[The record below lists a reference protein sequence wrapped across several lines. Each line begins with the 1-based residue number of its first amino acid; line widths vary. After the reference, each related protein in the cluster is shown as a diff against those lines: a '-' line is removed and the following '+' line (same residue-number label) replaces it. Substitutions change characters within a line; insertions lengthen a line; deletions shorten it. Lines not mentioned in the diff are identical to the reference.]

1 MNGEVTQTNQPNN
14 NSNQNS
20 NNNSNNNGSNYS
32 NNNSD
37 NRPLIQSEGGLSL
50 VDILE
55 NVFFFR
61 WFFFATFAFTTAI
74 AIIYA
79 ILAAPIYITD
89 ALIQVEEKKGSN
101 LGALSQ
107 LSKAFDVQ
115 QSPILGEIEII
126 RSRTVI
132 GEAIE
137 ATNANVVIGIDNRLL
152 LIGGW
157 LSRILDKDADGFT
170 KPLWGDWRNSS
181 IAWGGESIKL
191 EGILIPQR
199 MYGETLLL
207 KVGPNQSWILEDKLG
222 KKLLQGLGTSPS
234 YSDDQ
239 QFSLTIEILKA
250 RAGTVFKI
258 RVTSLQAGIGSVLGR
273 MTVAETKRQS
283 GIIKLTLEGGNPGSI
298 KEMLSAIV
306 NTYVTRNISRRSE
319 ESEKSLVFLNSE
331 LPRLKKNLEAAEQ
344 DLNTYRK
351 NFKTVDIPSEV
362 KELLIKSTAQEKMRL
377 ELELKKKE
385 LESRYQPDHPL
396 VKGLNFQLA
405 QLLNQSGQMS
415 QELSMLPQVQQEY
428 LRKERD
434 VQVNSQLYVS
444 LLNNAQQLQI
454 AKAGTVGNVFVVD
467 PPIYPEKPVRPN
479 KPLMV
484 VIGALLG
491 IVLGFVICQ
500 LLAFLSGVIRD
511 PKKLE
516 QSSGLSILAILPIAK
531 DQIEHIER
539 TEDKGVFMLSQEKPT
554 STPVESLRS
563 LRTSVLF
570 NLSEKARS
578 KVILVTSAVPRQ
590 GKSFISSNL
599 AFLLASTEKRVLLI
613 EADVRKA
620 TMRRYVKFDALKD
633 PGLTN
638 FLQNLSPLDD
648 VIMHNVYPY
657 MDFIPAGKRIKNPGD
672 ILSSERMLSMINQ
685 LAEQYDYVVI
695 DSPPLLPVNDARA
708 LAKASD
714 MILFAVR
721 QEMCSTNE
729 VMEALN
735 LLDKGGSKVDGIVF
749 NGFIPS
755 KIRYGYNYGYGYGTY
770 KLLGRYGKYGY
781 GKYGYG
787 KYGYGKYGEDYRYG
801 DYGKTEENI
810 TKK

>member
-1 MNGEVTQTNQPNN
+1 MNAEVTQTN
-14 NSNQNS
+14 NSNIS
-20 NNNSNNNGSNYS
+20 NNNSNNQ
-32 NNNSD
+32 
-37 NRPLIQSEGGLSL
+37 PLIQSELGLSL

-61 WFFFATFAFTTAI
+61 WFFFATFALITAI
-74 AIIYA
+74 AIVYA
-79 ILAAPIYITD
+79 LLASPLYRTD

-107 LSKAFDVQ
+107 ITKALDVQ
-115 QSPILGEIEII
+115 QSPVLGEIEIL

-137 ATNANVVIGIDNRLL
+137 ATNANVLITIDNRLP

-170 KPLWGDWRNSS
+170 KPLWGSGNNSS
-181 IAWGGESIKL
+181 IAWGGETIKL

-207 KVGPNQSWILEDKLG
+207 KVGPNQSWILEDNFG
-222 KKLLQGLGTSPS
+222 KKLLQGQGTAPS
-234 YSDDQ
+234 HSDDQ
-239 QFSLTIEILKA
+239 QLSLTIENLKA

-273 MTVAETKRQS
+273 MTAAETKRQS
-283 GIIKLTLEGGNPGSI
+283 GIIKLTLEGTNAGAT

-306 NTYVTRNISRRSE
+306 NSYVTRNISRRSE
-319 ESEKSLVFLNSE
+319 ESEKSLIFLNSE

-362 KELLIKSTAQEKMRL
+362 KELLTQSTAQEKMRL

-396 VKGLNFQLA
+396 LKGLNFQLA
-405 QLLNQSGQMS
+405 QLSNQSGQMS
-415 QELSMLPQVQQEY
+415 QELSKLPQVQQEY

-467 PPIYPEKPVRPN
+467 PPMYPEKPVRPN
-479 KPLMV
+479 KPMMV

-516 QSSGLSILAILPIAK
+516 QSSGLSILAILPIAT
-531 DQIEHIER
+531 DQIEHIEK
-539 TEDKGVFMLSQEKPT
+539 TEDKGVFMLSKEKPT

-570 NLSEKARS
+570 NLSEKVRS
-578 KVILVTSAVPRQ
+578 KVILVTSAVPGQ

-613 EADVRKA
+613 EADVRKG
-620 TMRRYVKFDALKD
+620 TMRRYVKFDDVKD

-638 FLQNLSPLDD
+638 FLQNLSSLAD

-657 MDFIPAGKRIKNPGD
+657 MDFIPAGMRIKNPGD

-685 LAEQYDYVVI
+685 LADQYDYVVI

-714 MILFAVR
+714 MILFVVR

-735 LLDKGGSKVDGIVF
+735 LLDKGGSKVDGLVF

-755 KIRYGYNYGYGYGTY
+755 QIRYGYNYGYGYGTY

-787 KYGYGKYGEDYRYG
+787 NEYRYR
-801 DYGKTEENI
+801 DYGTSKDRLTKNKT
-810 TKK
+810 

>member
-1 MNGEVTQTNQPNN
+1 MNAEVTQTN
-14 NSNQNS
+14 NS
-20 NNNSNNNGSNYS
+20 NNSGSNYS

-61 WFFFATFAFTTAI
+61 WFFFATFALITAI
-74 AIIYA
+74 AIVYA
-79 ILAAPIYITD
+79 LLTAPIYRTD

-137 ATNANVVIGIDNRLL
+137 ATNANVVITIENRLPFV
-152 LIGGW
+152 GGW

-170 KPLWGDWRNSS
+170 KPLWGDGKNSS
-181 IAWGGESIKL
+181 IAWGGEAIKL
-191 EGILIPQR
+191 EGILLPQR

-207 KVGPNQSWILEDKLG
+207 KVGANQSWALEDNLG
-222 KKLLQGLGTSPS
+222 KKLLQGQGTNPS
-234 YSDDQ
+234 YSDDK
-239 QFSLTIEILKA
+239 QFSLTIETLKA
-250 RAGTVFKI
+250 RDGTVFKI
-258 RVTSLQAGIGSVLGR
+258 RVTSLQAAIGSVLGR
-273 MTVAETKRQS
+273 MTAAETKRQS
-283 GIIKLTLEGGNPGSI
+283 GIIKLTLEGGNPAAT
-298 KEMLSAIV
+298 KEMLTAIV
-306 NTYVTRNISRRSE
+306 NSYVTRNISRRSE
-319 ESEKSLVFLNSE
+319 ESEKSLIFLNSE

-362 KELLIKSTAQEKMRL
+362 KELLTQSTAQEKARL

-396 VKGLNFQLA
+396 LKGLNFQLA
-405 QLLNQSGQMS
+405 QLVNQSGQMS
-415 QELSMLPQVQQEY
+415 QELSKLPQVQQEY
-428 LRKERD
+428 LRKERN

-467 PPIYPEKPVRPN
+467 PPVYPEKPVRPN
-479 KPLMV
+479 KPMMV

-500 LLAFLSGVIRD
+500 LLALLSGVIRD

-516 QSSGLSILAILPIAK
+516 QSTSLPILAILPIAP
-531 DQIEHIER
+531 DQIEYKER

-554 STPVESLRS
+554 STPVESFRS

-578 KVILVTSAVPRQ
+578 KVILVTSAVPGQ

-638 FLQNLSPLDD
+638 FLQNLTPLEN
-648 VIMHNVYPY
+648 VIMHDVYPY

-672 ILSSERMLSMINQ
+672 ILSSERMLTMINQ
-685 LAEQYDYVVI
+685 LAERYDYVVI

-721 QEMCSTNE
+721 QEMCSSNE

-735 LLDKGGSKVDGIVF
+735 LLDKAGSKVDGIVF

-755 KIRYGYNYGYGYGTY
+755 QIRYGYNYGYGYGTY

-787 KYGYGKYGEDYRYG
+787 KYGYGKDYRYS
-801 DYGKTEENI
+801 DYGKTEENN

>member
-1 MNGEVTQTNQPNN
+1 M
-14 NSNQNS
+14 
-20 NNNSNNNGSNYS
+20 
-32 NNNSD
+32 
-37 NRPLIQSEGGLSL
+37 
-50 VDILE
+50 
-55 NVFFFR
+55 
-61 WFFFATFAFTTAI
+61 
-74 AIIYA
+74 YA
-79 ILAAPIYITD
+79 ILAAPVYKTD

-107 LSKAFDVQ
+107 ITKALDVQ
-115 QSPILGEIEII
+115 QSPVLGEIEIL

-137 ATNANVVIGIDNRLL
+137 ATNANVVISINNRLPL
-152 LIGGW
+152 VGGW
-157 LSRILDKDADGFT
+157 LSRILDKDAEGFT
-170 KPLWGDWRNSS
+170 KPLWGDGKNSS
-181 IAWGGESIKL
+181 IAWGGEVIKL
-191 EGILIPQR
+191 EGILLPQK
-199 MYGETLLL
+199 MYGETLFL
-207 KVGPNQSWILEDKLG
+207 KVGLNQSWILEDNLG
-222 KKLLQGLGTSPS
+222 NKILQGQGTKPS
-234 YSDDQ
+234 HSDDQ
-239 QFSLTIEILKA
+239 QFSLNIDTLKA

-258 RVTSLQAGIGSVLGR
+258 RVTSLQSSIVNVLNR
-273 MTVAETKRQS
+273 MTAAETKRQS
-283 GIIKLTLEGGNPGSI
+283 GIIKLTLEGTNPSAT

-306 NTYVTRNISRRSE
+306 NSDVTRNISRRSE
-319 ESEKSLVFLNSE
+319 ESEKSLIFLNSE

-362 KELLIKSTAQEKMRL
+362 KELLTQSTAQEKARL

-396 VKGLNFQLA
+396 LKGLNFQLA
-405 QLLNQSGQMS
+405 QLVNQSGQMR
-415 QELSMLPQVQQEY
+415 QELSKLPQVQQEY

-467 PPIYPEKPVRPN
+467 PPVNPEKPVRPN
-479 KPLMV
+479 KPIMV

-516 QSSGLSILAILPIAK
+516 QSSGLPILAILPIAP

-539 TEDKGVFMLSQEKPT
+539 TEDKGVFMLSQEKST

-578 KVILVTSAVPRQ
+578 KVILVTSAVPGQ
-590 GKSFISSNL
+590 GKSFISANL

-638 FLQNLSPLDD
+638 FLQSLTPLEN
-648 VIMHNVYPY
+648 VIMHDVYPY

-672 ILSSERMLSMINQ
+672 ILSSERMLTMINQ
-685 LAEQYDYVVI
+685 LAERYDYVVI

-729 VMEALN
+729 VMEALS
-735 LLDKGGSKVDGIVF
+735 LLDKGRSKVDGLVF

-755 KIRYGYNYGYGYGTY
+755 QIRYGYNYGYGYGTY

-787 KYGYGKYGEDYRYG
+787 KYGKDYRYG
-801 DYGKTEENI
+801 DYGKTN
-810 TKK
+810 

>member
-1 MNGEVTQTNQPNN
+1 MNGEVTQTNQPIN
-14 NSNQNS
+14 NSNQ
-20 NNNSNNNGSNYS
+20 NSNNNGSNYS

-61 WFFFATFAFTTAI
+61 WFFFATFALITAI
-74 AIIYA
+74 AIVYA
-79 ILAAPIYITD
+79 LLAAPVYRTD

-107 LSKAFDVQ
+107 ISKALDVQ
-115 QSPILGEIEII
+115 QSPVLGEIEII

-137 ATNANVVIGIDNRLL
+137 ATNANVLITIDNRLP

-157 LSRILDKDADGFT
+157 LSRILDKDVEGFT
-170 KPLWGDWRNSS
+170 KPLWGDGKNSS
-181 IAWGGESIKL
+181 IAWGGEGMKL
-191 EGILIPQR
+191 VGILIPQR
-199 MYGETLLL
+199 MYSETLFL
-207 KVGPNQSWILEDKLG
+207 KVGLNQSWVLEDNFG
-222 KKLLQGLGTSPS
+222 KKLLQGQGTNSAHS
-234 YSDDQ
+234 EDQ
-239 QFSLTIEILKA
+239 QFSLTIETLKA
-250 RAGTVFKI
+250 KAGTVFKI
-258 RVTSLQAGIGSVLGR
+258 KVTSLQSSIANVLNR
-273 MTVAETKRQS
+273 MTATETKRQS
-283 GIIKLTLEGGNPGSI
+283 GIIKLTLEGTNPSAT
-298 KEMLSAIV
+298 KEMLRAIV
-306 NTYVTRNISRRSE
+306 NSSVTRNISRRSE
-319 ESEKSLVFLNSE
+319 ESEKSLIFLNSE

-362 KELLIKSTAQEKMRL
+362 KELLTQSTAQEKARL

-396 VKGLNFQLA
+396 LKGLNFQLA
-405 QLLNQSGQMS
+405 QLSNQSGQMS
-415 QELSMLPQVQQEY
+415 QELSKLPQVQQEY

-467 PPIYPEKPVRPN
+467 TPVNPEKPLRPN
-479 KPLMV
+479 KPLIV

-491 IVLGFVICQ
+491 IVIGFVICQ

-516 QSSGLSILAILPIAK
+516 QSSGLPILAILPIAP

-539 TEDKGVFMLSQEKPT
+539 TEDKGVFMLSQEKST

-578 KVILVTSAVPRQ
+578 KVILVTSAVPGQ

-638 FLQNLSPLDD
+638 FLQSLTPIEN
-648 VIMHNVYPY
+648 VIMHDVYPY

-672 ILSSERMLSMINQ
+672 ILSSERMLTLINQ

-735 LLDKGGSKVDGIVF
+735 LLDKGGSKVDGMVF

-755 KIRYGYNYGYGYGTY
+755 QIRYGYNYGYGYGTY
-770 KLLGRYGKYGY
+770 KLIRRYGKYGY
-781 GKYGYG
+781 GKYG
-787 KYGYGKYGEDYRYG
+787 KAYRYG
-801 DYGKTEENI
+801 DYGTTEKI
-810 TKK
+810 

>member
-1 MNGEVTQTNQPNN
+1 MNAEVTQTN
-14 NSNQNS
+14 NS
-20 NNNSNNNGSNYS
+20 NNSGSNYS

-61 WFFFATFAFTTAI
+61 WFFFATFALITSI
-74 AIIYA
+74 AIVYA
-79 ILAAPIYITD
+79 LLTAPIYRTD

-107 LSKAFDVQ
+107 ITKALDVQ
-115 QSPILGEIEII
+115 QSPVLGEIEII
-126 RSRTVI
+126 RSRTVV

-137 ATNANVVIGIDNRLL
+137 ATNANVVISIDNRLPI
-152 LIGGW
+152 IGGW
-157 LSRILDKDADGFT
+157 LSRILDKDAEGFT
-170 KPLWGDWRNSS
+170 KPLWGDGKNSS
-181 IAWGGESIKL
+181 IAWGGEVIKL
-191 EGILIPQR
+191 EGILLPQK
-199 MYGETLLL
+199 MYGETLFL
-207 KVGPNQSWILEDKLG
+207 KAGLNQSWILEDNLG
-222 KKLLQGLGTSPS
+222 NKILQGQGTKPS
-234 YSDDQ
+234 HSDDQ
-239 QFSLTIEILKA
+239 QFSLTIDTLKA

-258 RVTSLQAGIGSVLGR
+258 RVTSLQSSIANVLNR
-273 MTVAETKRQS
+273 MTATETKRQS
-283 GIIKLTLEGGNPGSI
+283 GIIKLTLEGANPGST

-306 NTYVTRNISRRSE
+306 NSYVTRNISRRSE
-319 ESEKSLVFLNSE
+319 ESEKSLNFLNNE
-331 LPRLKKNLEAAEQ
+331 LPRLKKNLEVAEQ

-362 KELLIKSTAQEKMRL
+362 KELLTQSTAQEKARL

-405 QLLNQSGQMS
+405 QLINQSGQMS
-415 QELSMLPQVQQEY
+415 QELSKLPQVQQEY

-467 PPIYPEKPVRPN
+467 PPMYPEKSVRPN
-479 KPLMV
+479 KPVIV
-484 VIGALLG
+484 VVGGILG

-531 DQIEHIER
+531 EQIEHLER

-554 STPVESLRS
+554 STPVESLRA

-570 NLSEKARS
+570 NLSEKPRS

-620 TMRRYVKFDALKD
+620 TMRRYVKFDSSKD

-638 FLQNLSPLDD
+638 YLQNLSTLDD
-648 VIMHNVYPY
+648 VIMHDVYPY
-657 MDFIPAGKRIKNPGD
+657 MDFISAGKRIKNPGD
-672 ILSSERMLSMINQ
+672 ILSSERMLAMINQ

-735 LLDKGGSKVDGIVF
+735 LLDKGGSKVDGLVF

-755 KIRYGYNYGYGYGTY
+755 QIRYGYNYGYGYGTY

-781 GKYGYG
+781 GKYG
-787 KYGYGKYGEDYRYG
+787 KDYRYG
-801 DYGKTEENI
+801 DYGKAE
-810 TKK
+810 

>member
-1 MNGEVTQTNQPNN
+1 MNAEVTQTN
-14 NSNQNS
+14 NS
-20 NNNSNNNGSNYS
+20 NNSGSNYS

-61 WFFFATFAFTTAI
+61 WFFFATFALITAI
-74 AIIYA
+74 AIVYA
-79 ILAAPIYITD
+79 LLAAPVYRTD

-107 LSKAFDVQ
+107 ITKALDIQ
-115 QSPILGEIEII
+115 QSPVLGEIEIL

-137 ATNANVVIGIDNRLL
+137 ATNANVLIGIDNRLP

-157 LSRILDKDADGFT
+157 LSRILDKDADGLT
-170 KPLWGDWRNSS
+170 KPLWGEGQSSS
-181 IAWGGESIKL
+181 IAWGGEVIKL
-191 EGILIPQR
+191 VEILIPQKL
-199 MYGETLLL
+199 YGQMLLL
-207 KVGPNQSWILEDKLG
+207 KVGQNQSWILEDNFG
-222 KKLLQGLGTSPS
+222 KVLLKGQGTKAFH
-234 YSDDQ
+234 SDDQ
-239 QFSLTIEILKA
+239 QLSLTLESLKA

-258 RVTSLQAGIGSVLGR
+258 KVTSLQSSIINILNR

-283 GIIKLTLEGGNPGSI
+283 GIIKLTLEGTNSGAT

-306 NTYVTRNISRRSE
+306 NSYVTRNISRRSE
-319 ESEKSLVFLNSE
+319 ESEKSLIFLNSE

-362 KELLIKSTAQEKMRL
+362 KELLTQSTAQEKARL
-377 ELELKKKE
+377 DLELKKKE
-385 LESRYQPDHPL
+385 LESRYQHDHPL
-396 VKGLNFQLA
+396 LKGLNLQLA
-405 QLLNQSGQMS
+405 QLVNQSAQMN
-415 QELSMLPQVQQEY
+415 QELSKLPQVQQEY

-467 PPIYPEKPVRPN
+467 PPVNPEKAVRPN
-479 KPLMV
+479 KPLIV

-491 IVLGFVICQ
+491 IILGFLVCQ
-500 LLAFLSGVIRD
+500 LIATLSGLIRD

-516 QSSGLSILAILPIAK
+516 QTVSLPILAILPIAP

-539 TEDKGVFMLSQEKPT
+539 TEDKGVFMLSQEKST

-570 NLSEKARS
+570 NLSEKTRS
-578 KVILVTSAVPRQ
+578 KVILITSAVPGQ

-599 AFLLASTEKRVLLI
+599 AFLLASTEKRTLLI

-620 TMRRYVKFDALKD
+620 TMRRYVKFDPIKD
-633 PGLTN
+633 LGLTN
-638 FLQNLSPLDD
+638 FLQNLVPLEG
-648 VIMHNVYPY
+648 VIKHDVYPY
-657 MDFIPAGKRIKNPGD
+657 LDFVPAGKRIKNPGD
-672 ILSSERMLSMINQ
+672 ILSSDRMLTMINQ
-685 LAEQYDYVVI
+685 LAEKYDYVVI

-714 MILFAVR
+714 MILFVVR

-729 VMEALN
+729 VLEALN
-735 LLDKGGSKVDGIVF
+735 LLDKGGSKVDGLVF

-755 KIRYGYNYGYGYGTY
+755 QIKYGYNYGYGYGTY

-787 KYGYGKYGEDYRYG
+787 KEYRYG
-801 DYGKTEENI
+801 SYGKSNDDSNQN
-810 TKK
+810 

>member
-1 MNGEVTQTNQPNN
+1 MNAEVTQTN
-14 NSNQNS
+14 NS
-20 NNNSNNNGSNYS
+20 NNSNNSSNSYS
-32 NNNSD
+32 NNNL
-37 NRPLIQSEGGLSL
+37 NNQPLIQGEGGLSL

-61 WFFFATFAFTTAI
+61 WFFFATFTLITSI
-74 AIIYA
+74 AIVYA
-79 ILAAPIYITD
+79 LLASPVYRTD

-107 LSKAFDVQ
+107 ITKALDVQ
-115 QSPILGEIEII
+115 QSPVLGEIEII
-126 RSRTVI
+126 RSRTVV

-137 ATNANVVIGIDNRLL
+137 ATNANVVISIDNRLPI
-152 LIGGW
+152 IGGW

-170 KPLWGDWRNSS
+170 KPLWGDANNSS
-181 IAWGGESIKL
+181 IAWGGEAIKL
-191 EGILIPQR
+191 VGILLPPR
-199 MYGETLLL
+199 MFGEILFL
-207 KVGPNQSWILEDKLG
+207 KVGANQSWVLEDSVG
-222 KKLLQGLGTSPS
+222 KKLLQGQGTNSAHS
-234 YSDDQ
+234 EDQ
-239 QFSLTIEILKA
+239 QFSLTIETLKA
-250 RAGTVFKI
+250 RAGTVFKV
-258 RVTSLQAGIGSVLGR
+258 RVTSLQSSIVNVLNR
-273 MTVAETKRQS
+273 MTATETKRQS
-283 GIIKLTLEGGNPGSI
+283 GIIKLTLEGTNPSAT

-306 NTYVTRNISRRSE
+306 NSYVTRNISRRSE
-319 ESEKSLVFLNSE
+319 ESEKSLDFLNSE
-331 LPRLKKNLEAAEQ
+331 LPRLKKNLEATEQ

-362 KELLIKSTAQEKMRL
+362 KELLTQSTAQEKARL

-396 VKGLNFQLA
+396 LKGLNFQLA
-405 QLLNQSGQMS
+405 QLVNQSGQMS
-415 QELSMLPQVQQEY
+415 QELSKLPQVQQEY

-467 PPIYPEKPVRPN
+467 QPIFPEKPVRPN
-479 KPLMV
+479 KPMMV
-484 VIGALLG
+484 VTGALLG
-491 IVLGFVICQ
+491 IVLGFIICQ

-516 QSSGLSILAILPIAK
+516 QSSGLPILAILPIAM
-531 DQIEHIER
+531 DQIEHIEK
-539 TEDKGVFMLSQEKPT
+539 TQDKGFFMLSQEKPT

-578 KVILVTSAVPRQ
+578 KVILVTSAVPGQ

-638 FLQNLSPLDD
+638 FLQNLSSLDD
-648 VIMHNVYPY
+648 VIMHDVYPC
-657 MDFIPAGKRIKNPGD
+657 MDFISAGKRIKNPGD

-685 LAEQYDYVVI
+685 LAEQYDFVVI

-714 MILFAVR
+714 MILFVVR

-729 VMEALN
+729 VMESLN
-735 LLDKGGSKVDGIVF
+735 LLEKGGSKVDGLVF

-755 KIRYGYNYGYGYGTY
+755 QIRYGYNYGYG
-770 KLLGRYGKYGY
+770 L
-781 GKYGYG
+781 
-787 KYGYGKYGEDYRYG
+787 
-801 DYGKTEENI
+801 
-810 TKK
+810 

>member
-1 MNGEVTQTNQPNN
+1 MNSEVTQTNQPNN
-14 NSNQNS
+14 NSNYGGGNDSNNNANKNGKNYS
-20 NNNSNNNGSNYS
+20 NNNSNNQ
-32 NNNSD
+32 
-37 NRPLIQSEGGLSL
+37 PLIQGEGGLSL

-61 WFFFATFAFTTAI
+61 WFFFATFALITAI
-74 AIIYA
+74 AIVYA
-79 ILAAPIYITD
+79 LLAAPIYRTD
-89 ALIQVEEKKGSN
+89 SLIQVEEKKGSN

-115 QSPILGEIEII
+115 QSPILGEIEIL

-137 ATNANVVIGIDNRLL
+137 ATNANVVIGINNRLPI
-152 LIGGW
+152 IGGW
-157 LSRILDKDADGFT
+157 LSRILDKDEDGFT
-170 KPLWGDWRNSS
+170 KPLWGNGKKSS

-191 EGILIPQR
+191 EGILLPQW
-199 MYGETLLL
+199 MYGETLFL
-207 KVGPNQSWILEDKLG
+207 KVGENQTWDLEDNFG
-222 KKLLQGLGTSPS
+222 KKLLQGQGTKPS
-234 YSDDQ
+234 YSNDK
-239 QFSLTIEILKA
+239 QFSLAIETLKA

-258 RVTSLQAGIGSVLGR
+258 QVTSLQAGIGSVLGR
-273 MTVAETKRQS
+273 MTVVETKRQS
-283 GIIKLTLEGGNPGSI
+283 GIIKLTLEGGNPGATV
-298 KEMLSAIV
+298 EMLNAIV
-306 NTYVTRNISRRSE
+306 NSYVTRNISRRSE
-319 ESEKSLVFLNSE
+319 EAEKSLIFLNNE
-331 LPRLKKNLEAAEQ
+331 LPRLKKNLEMAEQ

-351 NFKTVDIPSEV
+351 NFKTIDIPSEV
-362 KELLIKSTAQEKMRL
+362 KELLSQSTSQEKMRL
-377 ELELKKKE
+377 DLELKKKE

-396 VKGLNFQLA
+396 LKGLNFQIA
-405 QLLNQSGQMS
+405 QLVNKSGQMS
-415 QELSMLPQVQQEY
+415 QELSKLPQVQQEY

-479 KPLMV
+479 KPMMV

-491 IVLGFVICQ
+491 IILGFAFCQ

-511 PKKLE
+511 PKKIE
-516 QSSGLSILAILPIAK
+516 QRTGQPILAILPIAT
-531 DQIEHIER
+531 DQIEHIE
-539 TEDKGVFMLSQEKPT
+539 TTQDKGVFMLSQEKST
-554 STPVESLRS
+554 SIPVESLRS

-578 KVILVTSAVPRQ
+578 KVILVTSAVPGQ

-638 FLQNLSPLDD
+638 FLQNQSLLDD
-648 VIMHNVYPY
+648 VILHDVYPY

-672 ILSSERMLSMINQ
+672 MLSSERMLSMINQ
-685 LAEQYDYVVI
+685 LADLYDYVVI

-714 MILFAVR
+714 MILFVVR

-735 LLDKGGSKVDGIVF
+735 LLDKGGSKVDGLVF

-755 KIRYGYNYGYGYGTY
+755 QIRYGYNYGYGYSTY

-781 GKYGYG
+781 GKYG
-787 KYGYGKYGEDYRYG
+787 KEYRYG
-801 DYGKTEENI
+801 DYGKLDNDLS
-810 TKK
+810 KK

>member
-1 MNGEVTQTNQPNN
+1 MNGEVSQSNQPNN
-14 NSNQNS
+14 NSNS
-20 NNNSNNNGSNYS
+20 NSNNNGSNYS
-32 NNNSD
+32 NNNAD
-37 NRPLIQSEGGLSL
+37 NRPLIQGEGGLSL

-61 WFFFATFAFTTAI
+61 WFFFATFAIITAI
-74 AIIYA
+74 AIVYA
-79 ILAAPIYITD
+79 LLATPVYRTD
-89 ALIQVEEKKGSN
+89 ALIQIEEKKGSN

-107 LSKAFDVQ
+107 ITKALDVQ
-115 QSPILGEIEII
+115 QSPVLGEIEIL

-137 ATNANVVIGIDNRLL
+137 ATNANVVISIDNRLPV
-152 LIGGW
+152 IGNW
-157 LSRILDKDADGFT
+157 LSRVLDKDADGLT
-170 KPLWGDWRNSS
+170 KPLWGDGDNSS
-181 IAWGGESIKL
+181 IAWGGEVIKL
-191 EGILIPQR
+191 ERILLPEI
-199 MYGETLLL
+199 MYGETLYL
-207 KVGPNQSWILEDKLG
+207 KIGQNQLWILENNLG
-222 KKLLQGLGTSPS
+222 KKLLKGQGTVLSH
-234 YSDDQ
+234 SDDQ
-239 QFSLTIEILKA
+239 QFSLRIETLKA

-258 RVTSLQAGIGSVLGR
+258 HITSIQAGIASILKN

-283 GIIKLTLEGGNPGSI
+283 NIINLTLEGRNPGAI

-306 NTYVTRNISRRSE
+306 NSYVTRNISRRSE
-319 ESEKSLVFLNSE
+319 ESEKSLIFLNSE
-331 LPRLKKNLEAAEQ
+331 LPRLKKNLEVAEQ

-351 NFKTVDIPSEV
+351 NFKTVDIPNEV
-362 KELLIKSTAQEKMRL
+362 KELLIQSTAQEKMRL

-396 VKGLNFQLA
+396 VRGVNLQLV
-405 QLLNQSGQMS
+405 QLSNQSGQMS
-415 QELSMLPQVQQEY
+415 QELSKLPQVQQEY

-467 PPIYPEKPVRPN
+467 PPIFPEKPVRPN
-479 KPLMV
+479 KPMIV

-491 IVLGFVICQ
+491 VVLGFVICQ

-516 QSSGLSILAILPIAK
+516 QRTGLSILAILPISNE
-531 DQIEHIER
+531 QIEHIDK
-539 TEDKGVFMLSQEKPT
+539 TEDKGVFMISQEYPT
-554 STPVESLRS
+554 SIIVESLRS

-578 KVILVTSAVPRQ
+578 KVILVTSAVPEQ

-620 TMRRYVKFDALKD
+620 TMRRYVKFDATND

-638 FLQNLSPLDD
+638 FLQNLRSLED
-648 VIMHNVYPY
+648 VIMHDVYPF

-685 LAEQYDYVVI
+685 IAEQYDYVVI

-729 VMEALN
+729 VIESLD
-735 LLDKGGSKVDGIVF
+735 LLYKSGSKVDGLVF

-755 KIRYGYNYGYGYGTY
+755 QIRYGYNYGYGYGSYNLT
-770 KLLGRYGKYGY
+770 GRYGKYGTN
-781 GKYGYG
+781 
-787 KYGYGKYGEDYRYG
+787 YRYG
-801 DYGKTEENI
+801 DYGKTEKI
-810 TKK
+810 